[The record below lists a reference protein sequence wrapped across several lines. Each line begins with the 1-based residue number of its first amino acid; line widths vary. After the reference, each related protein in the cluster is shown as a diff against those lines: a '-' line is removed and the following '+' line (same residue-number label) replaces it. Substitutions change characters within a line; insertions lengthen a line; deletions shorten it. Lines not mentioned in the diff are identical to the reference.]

1 MTSLFILPES
11 EELML
16 LISKS
21 ENPIV
26 LLATLRR
33 WLHTRYRD
41 SDVSTWEI
49 AALMMQCFS
58 LGVRQTDD
66 AFRVQVFCD
75 ESTEERT
82 KEAFIDIRSRTAL
95 SLYKD
100 TDWNDLL
107 QKIVHS
113 YDDTG

>member
-1 MTSLFILPES
+1 MTSRFILPES

-16 LISKS
+16 LLSKS

-33 WLHTRYRD
+33 WLHTRYHGD
-41 SDVSTWEI
+41 ISTWEI

-75 ESTEERT
+75 DSTEERT

-113 YDDTG
+113 YDADTG

>member
-1 MTSLFILPES
+1 M
-11 EELML
+11 
-16 LISKS
+16 
-21 ENPIV
+21 
-26 LLATLRR
+26 
-33 WLHTRYRD
+33 
-41 SDVSTWEI
+41 WEI

-75 ESTEERT
+75 DNTEERT

-113 YDDTG
+113 YEADTG